1 MPHKFNTSRRH
12 KFAKKKYRVTN
23 WCGYNESLRNRGDL
37 TVWITGDARKHWAAP
52 RRRSRGGQPRYSDLA
67 ITMCLTLG
75 MVYRLPLRQTQG
87 LIRSISKLMLLE
99 ISVPDFS
106 TLSRRGR
113 GLSLPARPKIK
124 ITDPVHLA
132 IDSTGLKVF
141 DEGEWLQSKYNV
153 KAKRKRWRKL
163 HLGLNLVTGDIVC
176 SDLTLDDVGD
186 PTVLPDLLNQI
197 GTPVSRFIADGAYDG
212 APTSDLLK
220 ARFGEAVE
228 NTDGALEGYYRAKTE
243 SPLFRKS
250 ANGGQNRR
258 RHSQQNDRTRPT
270 RVQTNL
276 IACITGKGGLRLL
289 SDPCNNAGSH
299 HHMKD
304 AA

>member
-163 HLGLNLVTGDIVC
+163 HLGLKPCDWRYRL
-176 SDLTLDDVGD
+176 
-186 PTVLPDLLNQI
+186 
-197 GTPVSRFIADGAYDG
+197 
-212 APTSDLLK
+212 
-220 ARFGEAVE
+220 FG
-228 NTDGALEGYYRAKTE
+228 
-243 SPLFRKS
+243 F
-250 ANGGQNRR
+250 
-258 RHSQQNDRTRPT
+258 
-270 RVQTNL
+270 
-276 IACITGKGGLRLL
+276 
-289 SDPCNNAGSH
+289 NAG
-299 HHMKD
+299 
-304 AA
+304 